1 MLFEQLRSCIIASEY
16 SHTLNNAVPCTL
28 CLRYHSLVE
37 EMFEKIDDWSVRLA
51 RTIKDLDD
59 IREAMTV
66 LKEIVD
72 KEIEIDMSLGP
83 VEESYTL
90 LQRMSI
96 SVPQEEVDR
105 VDTLRYAWQKVQ
117 TQATEMQDHLLKVQ
131 DTFRGHLLSNV
142 ATYVK
147 DTDCFV
153 TDYNE
158 VSTGAVHAYS
168 HSGDMY
174 AFSSLH
180 CLTWV

>member
-1 MLFEQLRSCIIASEY
+1 MKLRNQVNGSCVYLNIATS
-16 SHTLNNAVPCTL
+16 SFL
-28 CLRYHSLVE
+28 CIRYHSLVE
-37 EMFEKIDDWSVRLA
+37 EMFEKIDDWSVRLG

-59 IREAMTV
+59 IREAMAV
-66 LKEIVD
+66 LKEIVE

-96 SVPQEEVDR
+96 SVQQEELDR

-117 TQATEMQDHLLKVQ
+117 AQASEVQDHLLKIQ
-131 DTFRGHLLSNV
+131 HKFRGHLLSNV
-142 ATYVK
+142 AIFVK

-158 VSTGAVHAYS
+158 VSTGQHLVA
-168 HSGDMY
+168 
-174 AFSSLH
+174 L
-180 CLTWV
+180 C

>member
-1 MLFEQLRSCIIASEY
+1 MLLLAFCGS
-16 SHTLNNAVPCTL
+16 
-28 CLRYHSLVE
+28 LRYHSLVE
-37 EMFEKIDDWSVRLA
+37 EMFEKIDDWGVRLA

-117 TQATEMQDHLLKVQ
+117 TQAAEMQRHLLEVQ
-131 DTFRGHLLSNV
+131 HEFRGHLLSNV
-142 ATYVK
+142 TTYIK

-153 TDYNE
+153 TDYSE
-158 VSTGAVHAYS
+158 VSTDVLYTVHTYVL
-168 HSGDMY
+168 M
-174 AFSSLH
+174 
-180 CLTWV
+180 